1 VTEPVPAAVTEA
13 PRPAAWRTWLRRVGP
28 YAVTALVVAAIL
40 RQYRLSDIIEEMRAG
55 HALRMLPLPLV
66 LPFLLLVPVSLCDRI
81 VLRGVLGRGRFLD
94 IARAK
99 AGTAV
104 LLTLGYA
111 FSGGG
116 YGVWLSRAAGARAA
130 RATGIVVYIMMSDLA
145 AVCGVAGASM
155 WLGGLPVP
163 PTLLVLATALFAL
176 QTLFILVGPT
186 LPEKTPRVFAAW
198 RSVRPALGLL
208 QMAGRTANILLIT
221 LFAWLASRAFGLD
234 IPLSA
239 MAMYMPVIL
248 LVGSLPINVAGLG
261 AAQAAWLLLLPWATG
276 PQLLAF
282 QFLWQLF
289 LGAAI
294 VLRGL
299 PFVRRVIAEIDTG
312 S

>member
-1 VTEPVPAAVTEA
+1 VL
-13 PRPAAWRTWLRRVGP
+13 RTWLRRIGP
-28 YAVTALVVAAIL
+28 YAVTAVVLTAIL
-40 RQYRLSDIIEEMRAG
+40 REYRVSDILEEMRAG
-55 HALRMLPLPLV
+55 HALRMLPLPAL
-66 LPFLLLVPVSLCDRI
+66 LPFLLIVPVSLCDRI

-116 YGVWLSRAAGARAA
+116 YGVWISRAAGARAA
-130 RATGIVVYIMMSDLA
+130 RATGIVLYIAMSDLA

-155 WLGGLPVP
+155 WLGDVRVP
-163 PTLLVLATALFAL
+163 ATLRVLATLLFAL
-176 QTLFILVGPT
+176 QTLFILLGPV
-186 LPEKTPRVFAAW
+186 LPQKEPGVLAAW

-208 QMAGRTANILLIT
+208 QLAGRTANIALIT

-234 IPLSA
+234 IPLGA

-248 LVGSLPINVAGLG
+248 LIGSLPISVAGFG

-276 PQLLAF
+276 PQIIAF

-289 LGAAI
+289 LGGAI

-299 PFVRRVIAEIDTG
+299 PFVKRVIAEIDAG